1 MWQGLHL
8 LLNSPSRDEPSHLRP
23 GAAFYIRTTGGS
35 CKQFAAH
42 LRSCISPRH
51 YFVPALNL
59 TGSDLGKVVRL
70 TAGSHPG
77 QRFSPPIQFQPHA
90 RFPALSHC
98 RPFPVNPSWPRMGR
112 LVPGGHSTRSVVWR
126 DEGAILVPSPDA
138 IHAGIRAR
146 MTPAQPRRGPA
157 FPAGLFGASAVVDCS
172 SDEQAKTAFYYLP
185 RSPTLLA
192 RQSLGPQSYRAS
204 LSRFARREIKGISWS
219 NTAEAESILPSG
231 FSHGMPRADPTSRQ
245 RFCHGQQAR
254 QSVRCGPLVA
264 LTHPQA
270 PRGRRWI

>member
-1 MWQGLHL
+1 M
-8 LLNSPSRDEPSHLRP
+8 
-23 GAAFYIRTTGGS
+23 
-35 CKQFAAH
+35 
-42 LRSCISPRH
+42 
-51 YFVPALNL
+51 
-59 TGSDLGKVVRL
+59 RL
-70 TAGSHPG
+70 TAGGQSSG
-77 QRFSPPIQFQPHA
+77 QRFSPSSIQTAA
-90 RFPALSHC
+90 RLSHSLSF
-98 RPFPVNPSWPRMGR
+98 PPPLPVNPSWPRKGPPCAGR
-112 LVPGGHSTRSVVWR
+112 TPVDKKRRLAVWR

-146 MTPAQPRRGPA
+146 MTPAQPRRDPP